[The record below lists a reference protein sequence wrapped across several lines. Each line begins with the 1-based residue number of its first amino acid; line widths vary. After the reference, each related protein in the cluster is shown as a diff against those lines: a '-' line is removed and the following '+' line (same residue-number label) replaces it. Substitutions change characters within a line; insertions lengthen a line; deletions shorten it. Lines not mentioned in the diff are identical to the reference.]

1 MISKVDTVPEKKL
14 NEIKKKMEESKQ
26 HYCIFSTD
34 QKRRNILLDE
44 LQTKLKQLS
53 DGLKKCVVV
62 GKGNTGKH
70 SLIKQFMKVAKFHN

>member
-1 MISKVDTVPEKKL
+1 MLKRNISTITVICTSRHSTLKKL
-14 NEIKKKMEESKQ
+14 NEIKKKMEESKK

-53 DGLKKCVVV
+53 DGSSRNVLW
-62 GKGNTGKH
+62 
-70 SLIKQFMKVAKFHN
+70 